1 MKKFERVNFKA
12 FKEQDCQD
20 AIIKSIIKI
29 VCEATSVRKKRR
41 KMFKCLALFTS
52 DWGKCYFKTWSKKNV
67 MCKELK
73 SKKNKRNKMCLLQ
86 TLNATFF

>member
-41 KMFKCLALFTS
+41 KMFKCLPLFTF
-52 DWGKCYFKTWSKKNV
+52 D
-67 MCKELK
+67 
-73 SKKNKRNKMCLLQ
+73 
-86 TLNATFF
+86 